1 MTFHFRD
8 TPISHS
14 IPHNT
19 QGFSLIE
26 LLVVLMI
33 LGMLG
38 GLVGPRLFS
47 KVDSSRVDTAQTQVK
62 MLKAALQV
70 YRLDMGRLPTTEEG
84 LKAPTSIPANS
95 KRWRGPYLD
104 DLMPLDPWDN
114 PYVYLFGVD
123 NFQGYALYS
132 RGADAVDG
140 GEASNADVGILP

>member
-1 MTFHFRD
+1 MTLHFREI
-8 TPISHS
+8 PISHS
-14 IPHNT
+14 IAHHT
-19 QGFSLIE
+19 KGFSLIE

-47 KVDSSRVDTAQTQVK
+47 KVDSSKVDTAQTQVK
-62 MLKAALQV
+62 MLKAALQI
-70 YRLDMGRLPTTEEG
+70 YRLDVGRLPTTDEG
-84 LKAPTSIPANS
+84 LEVLALEPANT

-104 DLMPLDPWDN
+104 DLLPLDPWDN

-132 RGADAVDG
+132 SGADAMDG
-140 GEASNADVGILP
+140 GEALNADVAILP

>member
-1 MTFHFRD
+1 MFHFREV
-8 TPISHS
+8 PIRYS
-14 IPHNT
+14 IERQT
-19 QGFSLIE
+19 KGFSLIE

-47 KVDSSRVDTAQTQVK
+47 KVDSSKVDTAQTQVK
-62 MLKAALQV
+62 MLKAALQI
-70 YRLDMGRLPTTEEG
+70 YRLDLGRLPTTDEG
-84 LKAPTSIPANS
+84 LKALISKPANS

-104 DLMPLDPWDN
+104 DLLPQDPWDN

-132 RGADAVDG
+132 RGADAIDG
-140 GEASNADVGILP
+140 GEALNADVGILP